1 MRKIKKEK
9 LIERAERWQ
18 QSSQEMP
25 LMGYPRNG
33 QPELMKISTAIIK
46 EICKM
51 ENMTPLKAKAALKIA
66 GDIISEE
73 MEHDAIL

>member
-1 MRKIKKEK
+1 MKKER
-9 LIERAERWQ
+9 LIERAGQWE

-25 LMGYPRNG
+25 LTGYARNE

-46 EICKM
+46 EICKI
-51 ENMTPLKAKAALKIA
+51 ENMTPFKAKAALKIA
-66 GDIISEE
+66 GDIINEE

>member
-1 MRKIKKEK
+1 
-9 LIERAERWQ
+9 
-18 QSSQEMP
+18 
-25 LMGYPRNG
+25 MGYSRNG
-33 QPELMKISTAIIK
+33 QAELMKISTAIIK

-51 ENMTPLKAKAALKIA
+51 ENMTPFKAKAALKIA

>member
-1 MRKIKKEK
+1 
-9 LIERAERWQ
+9 
-18 QSSQEMP
+18 MP

-33 QPELMKISTAIIK
+33 QSELMKISTAIIK

-51 ENMTPLKAKAALKIA
+51 EDITPFKAKEALKIA
-66 GDIISEE
+66 GDVISEE

>member
-1 MRKIKKEK
+1 MKKER
-9 LIERAERWQ
+9 LIERAVQWE

-25 LMGYPRNG
+25 LTSYARNE

-46 EICKM
+46 EICKI
-51 ENMTPLKAKAALKIA
+51 ENMTPFKAKAALKIA
-66 GDIISEE
+66 GDIINEE

>member
-9 LIERAERWQ
+9 LIERAEQWR

-25 LMGYPRNG
+25 LLGYPRNG
-33 QPELMKISTAIIK
+33 QPELVKISAAIIK

-51 ENMTPLKAKAALKIA
+51 EDMTPFRAKEALKIA

-73 MEHDAIL
+73 MEQDAIL

>member
-1 MRKIKKEK
+1 MIA
-9 LIERAERWQ
+9 RAEQWQ
-18 QSSQEMP
+18 QSSREIP
-25 LMGYPRNG
+25 LMGYPREN

-51 ENMTPLKAKAALKIA
+51 ENMTPFKAKATLKIA